1 MTFDTSK
8 MIQMAKALFA
18 EERRIDRLDGWF
30 LAKEIEM
37 LASGKYEGLDK
48 EIKKAH
54 LPPSRNSVPRRSAK
68 ALSAP
73 TRLIPLPSVT
83 KSFVHT

>member
-48 EIKKAH
+48 EIKKAGARRDRA
-54 LPPSRNSVPRRSAK
+54 PFFVPKPKEAARPARGTGVMQRK
-68 ALSAP
+68 A
-73 TRLIPLPSVT
+73 I
-83 KSFVHT
+83 